1 MSDDNRFTPR
11 DGGGFFDAATGAIVF
26 PRDGQ
31 TPEDAIFEAGAA
43 VNAPASADDLKAFAA
58 DKRWR
63 VETGGIVRMGLTVPT
78 DDRAKL
84 LLLGASS
91 EMADEDTAPFNVGTA
106 SVVIN
111 GAQFK
116 ALYGAVVAH
125 VQACMARQTEIMAAI
140 DAGTITTTAQ
150 IEAASWPT

>member
-1 MSDDNRFTPR
+1 MERIHVDLSKPAGEQVTLEPR
-11 DGGGFFDAATGAIVF
+11 TA
-26 PRDGQ
+26 
-31 TPEDAIFEAGAA
+31 EDIA
-43 VNAPASADDLKAFAA
+43 ASAPLPLTANDLKAYAA

-91 EMADEDTAPFNVGTA
+91 GMGDDETAPFNVGTG

-116 ALYGAVVAH
+116 ALYAAVFAH
-125 VQACMARQTEIMAAI
+125 VQACMARQTEIMAVI

-150 IEAASWPT
+150 IEAASWPA